1 MEVIEP
7 LQRIVLLGAM
17 GAGKST
23 VGERL
28 AARLGWRHVDLDREI
43 ERRRGLTVAD
53 IFRIEGERVFR
64 AWEVALTLELL
75 DQAYLVLS
83 PGGGWV
89 TNPGLLERLGPQT
102 LTVWLQAS
110 PKALWER
117 LRQDWGTRPLLH
129 TPQPLET
136 LAQLVAQREPAYRRA
151 DVVVATEGRTID
163 EVVEEVFAAAL
174 ERGAVPQPLA

>member
-1 MEVIEP
+1 MIAP
-7 LQRIVLLGAM
+7 LERIVLLGAM

-43 ERRRGLTVAD
+43 ERRRGLTVAE
-53 IFRIEGERVFR
+53 IFQREGERAFR
-64 AWEVALTLELL
+64 AWEVALTLEWLA
-75 DQAYLVLS
+75 QPYVVLS

-89 TNPGLLERLGPQT
+89 TNPGLMERLGPHT

-117 LRQDWGTRPLLH
+117 LQEDWGTRPLLQ
-129 TPQPLET
+129 TPRPLET
-136 LAQLVAQREPAYRRA
+136 LTQLLSEREPAYRRA
-151 DVVVATEGRTID
+151 QVTVRTDSRTID
-163 EVVEEVFAAAL
+163 EVVDEVYAHAL
-174 ERGAVPQPLA
+174 RHGAVPRRPSG